1 MDITNSAY
9 QYVYKNKKNTVTYS
23 YAGIITKSGHVSGLI
38 GVAVGL
44 LVGFLGSSLICAAI
58 GISKDEEKEKQ
69 EALKATE
76 IKK

>member
-1 MDITNSAY
+1 
-9 QYVYKNKKNTVTYS
+9 
-23 YAGIITKSGHVSGLI
+23 
-38 GVAVGL
+38 VAVGL
-44 LVGFLGSSLICAAI
+44 LMGFLGSSLICAAI